1 MAVQFNGVKVNS
13 GAVPP
18 QGGVVVVPLRVQ
30 PQTSADQVI
39 EKVIIKIC
47 SQNENKKDSKM
58 FTLRNIPSSVSID
71 GLKDVIK
78 NQLKDE
84 VCSNFDVGYM
94 QGSNPVCLR
103 TKEEIWRTILKGNNM
118 ILV

>member
-1 MAVQFNGVKVNS
+1 MAVQFNGVTVNNR
-13 GAVPP
+13 AVPP
-18 QGGVVVVPLRVQ
+18 RGVVVVLLRVQ
-30 PQTSADQVI
+30 PQTSANQVI

-47 SQNENKKDSKM
+47 SRNGNKKDSKM
-58 FTLRNIPSSVSID
+58 FTLRNIPNSISID

-94 QGSNPVCLR
+94 QGSSPVCL
-103 TKEEIWRTILKGNNM
+103 
-118 ILV
+118 